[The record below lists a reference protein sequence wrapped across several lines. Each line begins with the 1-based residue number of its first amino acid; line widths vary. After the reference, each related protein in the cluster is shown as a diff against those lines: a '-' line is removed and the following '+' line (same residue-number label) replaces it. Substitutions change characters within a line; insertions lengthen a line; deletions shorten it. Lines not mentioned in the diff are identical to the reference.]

1 MEVDG
6 SWRLAVINKKER
18 RKKTQAQSGAAAFG
32 VKTNSANIWQTEPH
46 PCYFD

>member
-1 MEVDG
+1 MEVGD
-6 SWRLAVINKKER
+6 LLLLIKKKGA
-18 RKKTQAQSGAAAFG
+18 KKTQAQSGAAAFG